1 MPAHRVEVEIPP
13 KLVLNKDVRIV
24 VSSGET
30 RLGELSISKG
40 SVDWRPAKHPS
51 SYRLSWERFDAVM
64 REAGRKR

>member
-1 MPAHRVEVEIPP
+1 MPTHRVEVEIPP

-24 VSSGET
+24 VSSGDT
-30 RLGELSISKG
+30 RLGELQISKG

-64 REAGRKR
+64 RDAGRKR